1 MPLDALSVA
10 LGRPSFGGGL
20 FQVGQQAGQQGAF
33 KGFNESLQRQQ
44 GAERS
49 YMGLLKAGEE
59 GVAGQVASQ
68 YNINPQRME
77 QMQEQFS
84 IQQTREARTEQQKE
98 QLELQ
103 RQSLK
108 LRQDAAARAAAVEKQ
123 NLEEQKITEAYL
135 GLETKDRAKFEEGL
149 RKSGRGRLAEDLMIA
164 REEREDF
171 LRQREATIG
180 VLSAPVDTSV
190 LESSVATLPEEY
202 RQDFVNELTRIKE
215 SQPNFKAGETWA
227 TAADKRRAER
237 QLDALSS
244 SMFTIRTNERR
255 TAAAAQR
262 ATVAQ
267 AADIQDQINDL
278 SQKMAMPKIP
288 TALVDY
294 FSAKYADEN
303 YIIKDE
309 DPIKGYENAQAFTRA
324 AMQQE
329 ILRLEAQRDR
339 LLGGGGDVLEQLQK
353 AIAAAKGQQ

>member
-84 IQQTREARTEQQKE
+84 VQQNREARTEQQKE

-108 LRQDAAARAAAVEKQ
+108 LRQDAEARAAAVEKQ

-180 VLSAPVDTSV
+180 VLSAPVRS
-190 LESSVATLPEEY
+190 
-202 RQDFVNELTRIKE
+202 
-215 SQPNFKAGETWA
+215 
-227 TAADKRRAER
+227 
-237 QLDALSS
+237 
-244 SMFTIRTNERR
+244 
-255 TAAAAQR
+255 
-262 ATVAQ
+262 
-267 AADIQDQINDL
+267 
-278 SQKMAMPKIP
+278 
-288 TALVDY
+288 
-294 FSAKYADEN
+294 
-303 YIIKDE
+303 
-309 DPIKGYENAQAFTRA
+309 
-324 AMQQE
+324 
-329 ILRLEAQRDR
+329 
-339 LLGGGGDVLEQLQK
+339 
-353 AIAAAKGQQ
+353 